1 MRRLEMGFNSTI
13 ISLLTILT
21 LASSGYG
28 QIYSPFKELKGPV
41 KSFDESTYQY
51 NDGIASEQSHDYHI
65 YTLLDSNLQY
75 DHIYFNYYGWI
86 IEKINVDESGKKL
99 NATIYESASID
110 YALNDLDFT
119 GYMEWQNNNTICHYV
134 ETNKSKDTVE
144 YIVYEIDSTTKKIDK
159 ATTEAGSMKGTVK
172 AYHYKDTVKRTSV
185 AQRGAYGIENYTT
198 IETFDSNR
206 NLIKTETISHGKMY
220 ISEFT
225 YTYDKHGNW
234 TRMECVSSSMMLN
247 SKSQV
252 AKDKRKA
259 YFVER
264 SINYFQ

>member
-1 MRRLEMGFNSTI
+1 MGFNTVVI
-13 ISLLTILT
+13 LLVTILT
-21 LASSGYG
+21 LASSGYS
-28 QIYSPFKELKGPV
+28 QIYAPFKDLKGPV

-51 NDGIASEQSHDYHI
+51 NDGIASEQSSDYHK
-65 YTLLDSNLQY
+65 YTLLDSSLQY
-75 DHIYFNYYGWI
+75 DHIYFNYYGWT
-86 IEKINVDESGKKL
+86 IEICKMDEAGNNLSAAL
-99 NATIYESASID
+99 YESPSFD
-110 YALNDLDFT
+110 YDLNDLDLT
-119 GYMEWQNNNTICHYV
+119 GYKEWQNSNAIWHYV

-144 YIVYEIDSTTKKIDK
+144 HIVYEIDSATKKINK

-172 AYHYKDTVKRTSV
+172 TYHYKDSAIRTSL

-198 IETFDSNR
+198 IETFDSNK

-225 YTYDKHGNW
+225 YTFDKHGNW